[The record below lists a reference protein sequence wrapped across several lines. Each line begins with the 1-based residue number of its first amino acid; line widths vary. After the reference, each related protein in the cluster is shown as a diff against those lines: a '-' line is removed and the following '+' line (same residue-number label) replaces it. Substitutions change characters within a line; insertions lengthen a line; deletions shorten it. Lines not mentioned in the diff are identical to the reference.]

1 MYNFVRKNTGE
12 FNLRGKAGLRAA
24 AILREI
30 STKKGKLDTWQ
41 SLGQQEK
48 CSGGKTKHQRLHLVQ
63 MQVYLFGESLY
74 QSFSTCGSRSL
85 WGPQIRY

>member
-30 STKKGKLDTWQ
+30 STKKGKPDTWQ
-41 SLGQQEK
+41 SLEQQK
-48 CSGGKTKHQRLHLVQ
+48 KSSGGKTKH
-63 MQVYLFGESLY
+63 
-74 QSFSTCGSRSL
+74 
-85 WGPQIRY
+85 